1 MDTSTGTCF
10 IQKIYA
16 PEEEEAYI
24 FLMKQVPV
32 DTAMLAL
39 GQTRRD

>member
-1 MDTSTGTCF
+1 MLDVIIAWSGITLSVRATGTCF

-16 PEEEEAYI
+16 YI

-32 DTAMLAL
+32 VCA
-39 GQTRRD
+39 